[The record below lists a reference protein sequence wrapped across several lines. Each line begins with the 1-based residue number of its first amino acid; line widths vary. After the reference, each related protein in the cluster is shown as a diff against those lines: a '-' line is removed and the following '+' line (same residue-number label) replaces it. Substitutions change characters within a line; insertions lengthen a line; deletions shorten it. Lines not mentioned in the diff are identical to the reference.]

1 MTATYVAAMMD
12 AETGGNQNYE
22 FEGAADL
29 FRKPAH
35 IIVDAFMASMASED
49 GRPAPLSYELN
60 SVIKKR
66 QKKVV
71 MATGSPGCRSC
82 GCEALGNF
90 QAVDTVYPVE
100 IFRDLACFVAL
111 NRADEVPGQW

>member
-1 MTATYVAAMMD
+1 MTKTYLAAMMD

-35 IIVDAFMASMASED
+35 TIVDAFMASMASED
-49 GRPAPLSYELN
+49 GRPAPISYELN

-71 MATGSPGCRSC
+71 MATGSLIFDHG
-82 GCEALGNF
+82 
-90 QAVDTVYPVE
+90 E
-100 IFRDLACFVAL
+100 IPFLVMISPLDR
-111 NRADEVPGQW
+111 ETP